1 MDSKPVLSGAASL
14 ASLEPTINLYTWS
27 RSAGKR
33 LFDVVFAGFCLL
45 LTWPLMLLA
54 ALLIKCTSPGPV
66 FFRQIRSGQDGKA
79 FELLKFRS
87 MTHGRPNAGPGVTR
101 QGDPRI
107 FPAGRW
113 LRKWKVDELPQFINV
128 MRGEMSMVGPRPDLP
143 EYMDLLSQDQREVL
157 LLRPG
162 ITGAATV
169 KFRNEEELLAQVPAD
184 ELQQFYVY
192 RLLPEK
198 VRLELAYARQASL
211 SGDLRILLS
220 TVATILS

>member
-1 MDSKPVLSGAASL
+1 MDSKPVLTGAASL
-14 ASLEPTINLYTWS
+14 ASLEPTINVYTWS

-33 LFDVVFAGFCLL
+33 VFDVVFAGFCLL

-66 FFRQIRSGQDGKA
+66 FFRQIRSGQDGKT

-87 MTHGRPNAGPGVTR
+87 MTHGRSNAGPGVTR

-113 LRKWKVDELPQFINV
+113 LRKWKLDELPQFINV
-128 MRGEMSMVGPRPDLP
+128 MRGEMSLVGPRPDLP
-143 EYMDLLSQDQREVL
+143 EYMELLSHDQREVL

-162 ITGAATV
+162 ITSAATI

-192 RLLPEK
+192 RVLPEK
-198 VRLELAYARQASL
+198 VGIELAYARQASL
-211 SGDLRILLS
+211 SGDIKILLN
-220 TVATILS
+220 TVTTILS

>member
-14 ASLEPTINLYTWS
+14 ASLEPTINAYTWS

-66 FFRQIRSGQDGKA
+66 FFRQIRSGQDGKT
-79 FELLKFRS
+79 FDLLKFRS
-87 MTHGRPNAGPGVTR
+87 MTHGRRNAGPGVTR

-128 MRGEMSMVGPRPDLP
+128 IRGEMSMVGPRPDLP

-211 SGDLRILLS
+211 SGDLKILLS

>member
-1 MDSKPVLSGAASL
+1 MDSEPVLTGAASL

-33 LFDVVFAGFCLL
+33 LFDVVFAGVCLL

-66 FFRQIRSGQDGKA
+66 FFRQVRSGQDGKT

-87 MTHGRPNAGPGVTR
+87 MTHGRSNAGPGVTR

-128 MRGEMSMVGPRPDLP
+128 IRGEMSMVGPRPDLP

-211 SGDLRILLS
+211 SGDLKLLLS

>member
-33 LFDVVFAGFCLL
+33 VFDMVFAGFCLL

-66 FFRQIRSGQDGKA
+66 FFRQIRSGQDGKP

-87 MTHGRPNAGPGVTR
+87 MTHGRRSAGPGVTR
-101 QGDPRI
+101 QGDSRI

-128 MRGEMSMVGPRPDLP
+128 VRGEMSLVGPRPDLP
-143 EYMDLLSQDQREVL
+143 EYLDLLSQDQREVL

-162 ITGAATV
+162 ITGAATI

-192 RLLPEK
+192 RVLPEK
-198 VRLELAYARQASL
+198 VRIDMDYARHASF
-211 SGDLRILLS
+211 SGDLKILLS

>member
-1 MDSKPVLSGAASL
+1 MDSKPVLTGAASL
-14 ASLEPTINLYTWS
+14 ASLEPTINVYTWS
-27 RSAGKR
+27 RSTGKR
-33 LFDVVFAGFCLL
+33 LFDLVFAGFFLL
-45 LTWPLMLLA
+45 LTWPLMVLA

-66 FFRQIRSGQDGKA
+66 FFRQMRAGQDGKT
-79 FELLKFRS
+79 FQLLKFRS
-87 MTHGRPNAGPGVTR
+87 MTHGRRDAGPGVTR

-128 MRGEMSMVGPRPDLP
+128 LRGEMSLVGPRPDLP
-143 EYMDLLSQDQREVL
+143 EYLDLLSSDQREVL

-169 KFRNEEELLAQVPAD
+169 RFRHEEELLAQVPPD

-192 RLLPEK
+192 RILPEK
-198 VRLELAYARQASL
+198 VRLDLEYARQASWF
-211 SGDLRILLS
+211 GDVRIILQ
-220 TVATILS
+220 TVGVILP

>member
-1 MDSKPVLSGAASL
+1 M
-14 ASLEPTINLYTWS
+14 ASLEPTINVYTWS

-33 LFDVVFAGFCLL
+33 VFDLVFAGFCLL

-66 FFRQIRSGQDGKA
+66 FFRQRRSGQDGKT

-87 MTHGRPNAGPGVTR
+87 MTHGRREAGPGVTR

-128 MRGEMSMVGPRPDLP
+128 IRGEMSMVGPRPDLP
-143 EYMDLLSQDQREVL
+143 EYMDLLSHDQREVL

-169 KFRNEEELLAQVPAD
+169 KFRNEEELLAQVPDD

-192 RLLPEK
+192 RVLPEK
-198 VRLELAYARQASL
+198 VQIEMAYARQASF
-211 SGDLRILLS
+211 SGDLKILLS

>member
-1 MDSKPVLSGAASL
+1 MDSKPVLTGAASL
-14 ASLEPTINLYTWS
+14 ASLEPTINVYTWS

-33 LFDVVFAGFCLL
+33 VFDVVFAGFCLL

-66 FFRQIRSGQDGKA
+66 FFRQIRSGQDGKT

-87 MTHGRPNAGPGVTR
+87 MTHGRSNAGPGVTR

-113 LRKWKVDELPQFINV
+113 LRKWKLDELPQFINV
-128 MRGEMSMVGPRPDLP
+128 MRGEMSLVGPRPDLP
-143 EYMDLLSQDQREVL
+143 EYMELLSHDQREVL

-162 ITGAATV
+162 ITSAATI
-169 KFRNEEELLAQVPAD
+169 KFRNEEELLAKVPAD

-192 RLLPEK
+192 RVLPEK
-198 VRLELAYARQASL
+198 VGIELAYARQASL
-211 SGDLRILLS
+211 SGDIKILLN
-220 TVATILS
+220 TVTTILS

>member
-1 MDSKPVLSGAASL
+1 MDSNPIVSGPASL
-14 ASLEPTINLYTWS
+14 APVEPGVNPYAWS
-27 RSAGKR
+27 CSAGKR
-33 LFDVVFAGFCLL
+33 LFDLIFAGFFLL

-54 ALLIKCTSPGPV
+54 ALLIKCTSAGPV
-66 FFRQIRSGQDGKA
+66 FFRQIRAGQNGKP

-87 MTHGRPNAGPGVTR
+87 MTHGRRDAGPGVTR

-128 MRGEMSMVGPRPDLP
+128 LRGDMSLVGPRPDLP
-143 EYMDLLSQDQREVL
+143 EYIELLSSDQREVL

-169 KFRNEEELLAQVPAD
+169 QFRHEEELLAQVPPD

-192 RLLPEK
+192 RVLPEK
-198 VRLELAYARQASL
+198 VRIDLEYARQATWL
-211 SGDLRILLS
+211 GDLRI
-220 TVATILS
+220 ILRTAGVILP